1 MKLERKITHYPDGT
15 LRERRAKVIRKKTPF
30 GRHVKIRGGGSVH
43 VTKGR
48 FNAA

>member
-15 LRERRAKVIRKKTPF
+15 LRERRAKVIRKKMSF
-30 GRHVKIRGGGSVH
+30 GHHVKIRGGSWH